1 MYRIDSSCISASN
14 QKLKFIIKTLYL
26 TLKNI
31 KNTYLYWLLFINHI
45 KLIIMIVID
54 IFGRFYC

>member
-1 MYRIDSSCISASN
+1 MYLIDSRGISASN